1 MTSLQQ
7 YITDITNGCAY
18 LDAQVASKTTEKTPY
33 GTWKIQEAVDGVKYQ
48 LNLDEVK
55 NSSEDLSAFNTS
67 VSNAESYIATLT

>member
-1 MTSLQQ
+1 MTLLQQ

-18 LDAQVASKTTEKTPY
+18 LDALVAAKTTEKTPY

>member
-1 MTSLQQ
+1 MSLSQ

-18 LDAQVASKTTEKTPY
+18 LDSQVAAKTTEKTKL

-48 LNLDEVK
+48 LALDEVK

-67 VSNAESYIATLT
+67 VSNAESYIATLS